1 MPEELKVELRQPHG
15 KLQNR
20 RLRAAGTIP
29 AVLYGHGKECVA
41 LSVDGGALR
50 DLVRHGSR
58 LVQLTGAVSESALIR
73 ELQWDTWG
81 TRILHVDFNR
91 ISLHEKV
98 EVEVEIGLRGE
109 APGVRDGGVVQQLI
123 HQVTLNCPA
132 GSIPD
137 RLWLNINHL
146 VLNGEILLA
155 ELELPAG
162 ASIVG
167 DTDAVVV
174 QCVVPTEAPEEE
186 AADRGPAEP
195 EVIGAKK
202 EAEESEE

>member
-20 RLRAAGTIP
+20 RLRAAGAIP
-29 AVLYGHGKECVA
+29 AVLYGHGKENVA
-41 LSVDGGALR
+41 LSVDAGALR
-50 DLVRHGSR
+50 DVVRQGTR
-58 LVQLTGAVSESALIR
+58 LVSLTGAVSESALIR

-81 TRILHVDFNR
+81 ANILHVDFTR
-91 ISLHEKV
+91 ISMDEKV
-98 EVEVEIGLRGE
+98 EVEVEVALRGE
-109 APGVRDGGVVQQLI
+109 APGVREGGVVQQLV

-137 RLWLNINHL
+137 RLWVNINHL
-146 VLNGEILLA
+146 ALNGEIKLS
-155 ELELPAG
+155 ELELPQG
-162 ASIVG
+162 ATVEG
-167 DTDAVVV
+167 DPDTVVV

-186 AADRGPAEP
+186 PTDRGPAEP

-202 EAEESEE
+202 EAEEGEE

>member
-20 RLRAAGTIP
+20 RLRAAGIIP

-58 LVQLTGAVSESALIR
+58 LVNLTGAVSESALIR

-123 HQVTLNCPA
+123 HQATLDCPA

-137 RLWLNINHL
+137 RLWVNINHL
-146 VLNGEILLA
+146 GLEGEIRLG
-155 ELELPAG
+155 ELELPEG
-162 ASIVG
+162 ASLLG
-167 DTDAVVV
+167 DADAVVV